1 MKPETTEDVFELL
14 DGYVISS
21 VLGTAMELGLF
32 WLLAEKPLPAL
43 EIAHSLHI
51 PLNRC
56 HNWLQLLCKTG
67 LLEHGLNGY
76 VPSSVACET
85 ILNAHSRDTWAFLAR
100 EDRYRFPA
108 VRDLAVNI
116 RTPISTWEAQN
127 LTAPDY
133 FRQIMDEPQYA
144 ARFTRM
150 LYELHV
156 PLAEQLAG
164 MLDLRG
170 VNRLM
175 DLGGGS
181 GVVSFA
187 LLRKEPR
194 LTSVVVDVENVCQ
207 AGREIALENGLEKR
221 MTYLAADFL
230 QADLPT
236 GFDMVM
242 FCDIGPFSETLF
254 RRIHDVLSPGGRF
267 VIVSQFAPNQ
277 NNAPASYLL
286 WAFLASLEHPAET
299 IDFPTSDTVQ
309 TQLQQAG
316 FRDFS
321 TAAIPYREPLRWNLD
336 WIMLEARR

>member
-1 MKPETTEDVFELL
+1 MKPNTTEDVFELL
-14 DGYVISS
+14 DGYIISTA
-21 VLGTAMELGLF
+21 LGTAMELGLF

-43 EIAHSLHI
+43 DIAHSLDI
-51 PLNRC
+51 PFNRC
-56 HNWLQLLCKTG
+56 HNWLQLLCKIG
-67 LLEHGLNGY
+67 LLEYGPNGY
-76 VPSSVACET
+76 VPSSVAHET
-85 ILNAHSRDTWAFLAR
+85 ILNRYNQDTWAFLAR
-100 EDRYRFPA
+100 EDRYRFSA

-116 RTPISTWEAQN
+116 HNPISTWDAQN

-133 FRQIMDEPQYA
+133 FKQIIDEPHYA

-170 VNRLM
+170 VHRLM

-187 LLRKEPR
+187 LLRKEPQ
-194 LTSVVVDVENVCQ
+194 LTSVVVDVENVCR
-207 AGREIALENGLEKR
+207 AGWEIALENRLEKR
-221 MTYLAADFL
+221 ITYLAADFL

-254 RRIHDVLSPGGRF
+254 HRIYDVLCPGGRL
-267 VIVSQFAPNQ
+267 VIVSQFAPSQ
-277 NNAPASYLL
+277 NSAPASHLL
-286 WAFLASLEHPAET
+286 WTFLASLEQPAQT
-299 IDFPTSDTVQ
+299 IHFQTSDMVQ

-316 FRDFS
+316 FQDFS
-321 TAAIPYREPLRWNLD
+321 TTAVPYKEPLRWNLD
-336 WIMLEARR
+336 WIMLEARK

>member
-21 VLGTAMELGLF
+21 VVGTAMELGLF

-43 EIAHSLHI
+43 DIAHSLNI

-56 HNWLQLLCKTG
+56 HNWLQLLCKIG
-67 LLEHGLNGY
+67 LLEENPNGY
-76 VPSSVACET
+76 APSSVANDA
-85 ILNAHSRDTWAFLAR
+85 IVNAHSQDTWAFLAR
-100 EDRYRFPA
+100 EDRYRFSA

-116 RTPISTWEAQN
+116 RNPVSTWDALD

-133 FRQIMDEPQYA
+133 FKQILDEPQYA

-150 LYELHV
+150 LYEIHI
-156 PLAEQLAG
+156 PLAEQIAS
-164 MLDLRG
+164 MLDIRG

-187 LLRKEPR
+187 LLRKEPQ
-194 LTSVVVDVENVCQ
+194 LTSVVIDVENVCHT
-207 AGREIALENGLEKR
+207 GREIAVENGLEKR
-221 MTYLAADFL
+221 ITYLAADFL

-236 GFDMVM
+236 GFYMVI
-242 FCDIGPFSETLF
+242 FCDSGPFSEALF
-254 RRIHDVLSPGGRF
+254 GKIQDVLRPGGRF
-267 VIVSQFAPNQ
+267 VIVSQFAPNP
-277 NNAPASYLL
+277 NNAPSSHLL
-286 WAFLASLEHPAET
+286 WTFLASLEYPAQT
-299 IDFPTSDTVQ
+299 IRFQTSDMVK

-321 TAAIPYREPLRWNLD
+321 ITAIQYKEHLRWNLD
-336 WIMLEARR
+336 WTMLEARK